1 MVINPKIAIR
11 EKWVMFP
18 DTFSE
23 EFINKCIQPNGIDF
37 TLDALHMV
45 DTYAPAFISETS
57 REFKKTTP
65 VFSTQMGDGRN
76 MYTLYQNVCY
86 DFVSNIK
93 VNIPSG
99 VMAKLEVRSTL
110 NRVGVG
116 LTSGVYDTGFSGN
129 IAGHLRPFA
138 GQVYIEP
145 GTRIGQIVFYT
156 AVESSSY
163 DGIYNNQT
171 DYWLNAVGLK
181 VEEKNEDSN

>member
-1 MVINPKIAIR
+1 M
-11 EKWVMFP
+11 
-18 DTFSE
+18 
-23 EFINKCIQPNGIDF
+23 
-37 TLDALHMV
+37 
-45 DTYAPAFISETS
+45 
-57 REFKKTTP
+57 
-65 VFSTQMGDGRN
+65 
-76 MYTLYQNVCY
+76 
-86 DFVSNIK
+86 
-93 VNIPSG
+93 
-99 VMAKLEVRSTL
+99 
-110 NRVGVG
+110 GVG